1 MLVFQVY
8 RVLPVAVVQTRYWLL
23 WEPQRRGSGS
33 GAFRADRDLG
43 GVSCGVSVERAG
55 GAYLLVMSVMAMV
68 AGLTSIRELSV
79 RGVVAGPVADRFA
92 SMMVRLA
99 VLPADPCVDN
109 SGWRCSEVVM
119 MVRRRQVT
127 PSDAR
132 TTKLLRWCLMA
143 IARIS
148 CFRAR
153 RSLRYDTYYYG
164 RDWKDVDYDEF
175 RGRLTAYL
183 THYNEARIKKS
194 RGWMSPVQ
202 YRKHFGMAA

>member
-1 MLVFQVY
+1 M
-8 RVLPVAVVQTRYWLL
+8 
-23 WEPQRRGSGS
+23 
-33 GAFRADRDLG
+33 
-43 GVSCGVSVERAG
+43 
-55 GAYLLVMSVMAMV
+55 
-68 AGLTSIRELSV
+68 
-79 RGVVAGPVADRFA
+79 
-92 SMMVRLA
+92 
-99 VLPADPCVDN
+99 
-109 SGWRCSEVVM
+109 
-119 MVRRRQVT
+119 T